1 MQLMFVFGTQDLPFR
16 ERFENINAF
25 IDIYSTQL
33 HDFRFT
39 VCPDKKKKKD
49 KKVAVWI

>member
-16 ERFENINAF
+16 ERFENNNAL
-25 IDIYSTQL
+25 IDIHSTQL

-39 VCPDKKKKKD
+39 VYPDK
-49 KKVAVWI
+49 